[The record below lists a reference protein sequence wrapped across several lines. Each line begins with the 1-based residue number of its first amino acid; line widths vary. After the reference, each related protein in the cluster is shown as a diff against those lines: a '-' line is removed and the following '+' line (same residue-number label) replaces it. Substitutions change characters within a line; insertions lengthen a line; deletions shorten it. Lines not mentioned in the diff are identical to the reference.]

1 MYQQPNLIQTQQMK
15 SAFLPKLQQYRAVGP
30 IEDYQYDALKPK
42 KQMKEIKKVLLPEK
56 KKILFLKY
64 GHKFNFKDRCV
75 VCGTHHIWEAG
86 DYLRPPIPLDNVEK
100 GRPLRGTYCQKH
112 AAIHKQMEMLQQ
124 QILADEHGLDF
135 KAFIPKAK
143 MPNMLKRQQLNN
155 LTKEDVMRLT
165 SMGWNITPP
174 TPATDAETQIAEI
187 VRLMAEIQLNTE
199 IVHYLIKGGQGE

>member
-1 MYQQPNLIQTQQMK
+1 MYQQPNLIQTQQAK
-15 SAFLPKLQQYRAVGP
+15 NAFLPKLQQYRAVGP
-30 IEDYQYDALKPK
+30 IEDYKYDALKPK
-42 KQMKEIKKVLLPEK
+42 KQMKEIRKVLLPEK

-75 VCGTHHIWEAG
+75 VCGTHQIWESS
-86 DYLRPPIPLDNVEK
+86 DYLRPPIPLDKVEK

-143 MPNMLKRQQLNN
+143 MPSMLRKQQLNT
-155 LTKEDVMRLT
+155 LTKEDVMRLIG
-165 SMGWNITPP
+165 MGWDITPP
-174 TPATDAETQIAEI
+174 TPATDAETQMAEI
-187 VRLMAEIQLNTE
+187 VRLIVEIQLNTE
-199 IVHYLIKGGQGE
+199 RVNYLIKGEQGE

>member
-1 MYQQPNLIQTQQMK
+1 MYQQPNLIQSQQMK

-30 IEDYQYDALKPK
+30 IEDYKYDALKPK
-42 KQMKEIKKVLLPEK
+42 KQMKEIRKVLLPEK

-75 VCGTHHIWEAG
+75 VCGTHHVWEAG

-143 MPNMLKRQQLNN
+143 MPNMLKRQQLNT

-174 TPATDAETQIAEI
+174 TPATDVETTMAEM
-187 VRLMAEIQLNTE
+187 VRLTAEIQLNTE
-199 IVHYLIKGGQGE
+199 RINYLIKGEQGE

>member
-30 IEDYQYDALKPK
+30 IEDYKYDAIKPK
-42 KQMKEIKKVLLPEK
+42 KQMKEIRKVLLPEK

-75 VCGTHHIWEAG
+75 VCGTHQVWESG
-86 DYLRPPIPLDNVEK
+86 DYLRPPIPLDKVEK

-143 MPNMLKRQQLNN
+143 MPNMLKRQQLNT

-174 TPATDAETQIAEI
+174 TPATDVETTMAEM
-187 VRLMAEIQLNTE
+187 VRLTAEIQLNTE
-199 IVHYLIKGGQGE
+199 RINYLIKGEQGE

>member
-1 MYQQPNLIQTQQMK
+1 MYQQPNLIQSQQMK

-30 IEDYQYDALKPK
+30 IEDYKFDALKPK

-75 VCGTHHIWEAG
+75 VCGTHHVWEAG

-143 MPNMLKRQQLNN
+143 MPNMLKRQQLNT

-174 TPATDAETQIAEI
+174 TPATDVETTMAEM
-187 VRLMAEIQLNTE
+187 VRLTAEIQLNTE
-199 IVHYLIKGGQGE
+199 RINYLIKGEQGE

>member
-1 MYQQPNLIQTQQMK
+1 MQLGLSPIKQARMTGPVVEYQFVSI
-15 SAFLPKLQQYRAVGP
+15 
-30 IEDYQYDALKPK
+30 KPK
-42 KQMKEIKKVLLPEK
+42 KQLKELSMVLKSEPKKMFG
-56 KKILFLKY
+56 IKY
-64 GHKFNFKDRCV
+64 GKKFNLKDRCV
-75 VCGTHHIWEAG
+75 VCGTHHIWESG
-86 DYLRPPIPLDNVEK
+86 DYLRPPIPLDKVEK

-143 MPNMLKRQQLNN
+143 MPNMLKRQQLNT

-174 TPATDAETQIAEI
+174 TPATDAETTMAEM
-187 VRLMAEIQLNTE
+187 VRLTAEIQLNTE
-199 IVHYLIKGGQGE
+199 RINYLIKGEQGE

>member
-1 MYQQPNLIQTQQMK
+1 MYQQPNLIQSQQMK
-15 SAFLPKLQQYRAVGP
+15 SAFLPKLQQYRAVGR
-30 IEDYQYDALKPK
+30 IEDYKYDALKPK

-75 VCGTHHIWEAG
+75 VCGTHHVWESG
-86 DYLRPPIPLDNVEK
+86 DYLRPPIPLDRVER

-143 MPNMLKRQQLNN
+143 MPNMLKRQQLNT

-174 TPATDAETQIAEI
+174 TPATDAETTMAEM
-187 VRLMAEIQLNTE
+187 VRLTAEIQLNTE
-199 IVHYLIKGGQGE
+199 RINYLIKGAQGE